1 MKYKNKKA
9 MEMPTFLTT
18 IISLLVVLFVLLIF
32 YGQTREKSNEQNI
45 PQMCRK
51 NIELNAIGHVSGAE
65 LYDEVSCPAEYYT
78 LETTDA
84 DKIKKELGNAMVSC
98 WYKMGEGKYE
108 VFDTNL
114 GDEQYCVI
122 CSVTEF
128 DSAPQEISGFAA
140 YLSKNPAPLF
150 YTQKSGE
157 TYFNYM
163 QGFASDTSLDL
174 LFQEET
180 RDLVDTQYDYA
191 TIFFYTK
198 RGYMDKIM
206 STGAGA
212 AVGLISGGI
221 LIATGVGAPAGII
234 LAGSTLVGAG
244 TGAYLG
250 AETTAD
256 WESAVGIYPYTV
268 DTLQQLNCHMLPV
281 EQKTMS

>member
-1 MKYKNKKA
+1 
-9 MEMPTFLTT
+9 MEMPTFLMT

-32 YGQTREKSNEQNI
+32 YSQTNEKSNEQNT

-65 LYDEVSCPAEYYT
+65 LYDEFVCPAEYYT
-78 LETTDA
+78 LETTDS
-84 DKIKKELGNAMVSC
+84 DEIKKELSNSLASC

-108 VFDTNL
+108 LFDTNL

-122 CSVTEF
+122 CRVTEF
-128 DSAPQEISGFAA
+128 DSAPQEISGFTS
-140 YLSKNPAPLF
+140 YLQKNAAPLL
-150 YTQKSGE
+150 YTQEPGE
-157 TYFNYM
+157 TYFAYI

-180 RDLVDTQYDYA
+180 RDVVDTQYDYA

-212 AVGLISGGI
+212 GIGLIGGGVLI
-221 LIATGVGAPAGII
+221 LTGVGIPAGIA
-234 LAGSTLVGAG
+234 LAGGTVIGAG

-250 AETTAD
+250 AEKTAD
-256 WESAVGIYPYTV
+256 WESAVGLYPYTV
-268 DTLQQLNCHMLPV
+268 DALKQLNCHVLPV